1 MSETETVTLSRAD
14 YDALIARQVELEDLL
29 AAREADDGSRI
40 PHEVFLKIMDGETP
54 VAAWRGFR
62 GMTLRA
68 LAEKTGLANGYLSE
82 IERGLTAGSVQ
93 TLQRIAQALDTRIDA
108 LTDDRPP
115 GPHCSRFIYPSS
127 QGILK
132 FRD

>member
-14 YDALIARQVELEDLL
+14 YDALIARQEELEDLL

-40 PHEVFLKIMDGETP
+40 PHEVFLKIMDGENP
-54 VAAWRGFR
+54 VAAWRAFR

-82 IERGLTAGSVQ
+82 IERGLKTGSVKA
-93 TLQRIAQALDTRIDA
+93 LNHIAAALDTRIDT
-108 LTDDRPP
+108 LMD
-115 GPHCSRFIYPSS
+115 
-127 QGILK
+127 
-132 FRD
+132 